1 MTLLSYDAGNMFR
14 PKVGRNGAKKSDLKK
29 YRPALKR
36 AKDKIIAEWRND
48 AQGWLG
54 CPDDP
59 AALAEIANILKTR
72 QRFTDCLVLGIGGSD
87 LGARAAYQA
96 LARKNT
102 GLTLHFAG
110 ANTDP
115 DELEDVLRKLNWKKT
130 LINVISKSGQTIET
144 MSAFLLARERLIKAV
159 GKNYAAHI
167 VATTDPARGSLK
179 SLADKEGFST
189 LSLPQNIGGRFS
201 VLCVAGLLPLA
212 CAGIDVTRLLKGAR
226 QVRDAWLKNDVTR
239 DPIAT
244 YALLHYL
251 GNRKR
256 GQNIHV
262 LMPYA
267 ARLNEFGRWYRQLWA
282 ESLGKDNAGPTP
294 LAAQGATDQH
304 SQLQLY
310 MQGAEDKI
318 VTFIAVERFNS
329 ALRVPAAARGVKGLE
344 KLAGKK
350 FQDLIHGEQRAT
362 AEALRATGKPNG
374 TLKLKD
380 LTPESLGGLFMF
392 FELAVALAGKL
403 YGINTYDQ
411 PGVEAGKKLFWKFL
425 DAKPAAGVS
434 SVYKL

>member
-1 MTLLSYDAGNMFR
+1 MTFLTYDAGNMFR
-14 PKVGRNGAKKSDLKK
+14 PKVGRNGAEKNELKK

-48 AQGWLG
+48 VQGWLG
-54 CPDDP
+54 CPDDT
-59 AALAEIANILKTR
+59 AALAEIAKILNTK
-72 QRFTDCLVLGIGGSD
+72 QRFTECLVLGIGGSD
-87 LGARAAYQA
+87 LGARAAYQV
-96 LARKNT
+96 LARENT
-102 GLTLHFAG
+102 GMRLHFAG

-130 LINVISKSGQTIET
+130 LINVVSKSGQTVET
-144 MSAFLLARERLIKAV
+144 MSAFLVARERLIKAV
-159 GKNYAAHI
+159 GKNYAAHV
-167 VATTDPARGSLK
+167 VATTDPVLGSLK
-179 SLADKEGFST
+179 SLSDKEGFGT

-226 QVRDAWLKNDVTR
+226 QVRDAWLKNNVTR
-239 DPIAT
+239 DPIAA

-267 ARLNEFGRWYRQLWA
+267 ARLTEFGRWYRQLWA

-294 LAAQGATDQH
+294 IAALGATDQH
-304 SQLQLY
+304 SQAQLY
-310 MQGAEDKI
+310 MQGPADKI
-318 VTFIAVERFNS
+318 VTFIAVEKFNNAMS
-329 ALRVPAAARGVKGLE
+329 VPAAARVVTGLE

-350 FQDLIHGEQRAT
+350 FQDLIHSEQRAT
-362 AEALRATGKPNG
+362 AEALRVAGKPNG

-392 FELAVALAGKL
+392 FELAVAMAGKL
-403 YGINTYDQ
+403 YGINAYDQ

-425 DAKPAAGVS
+425 DAKSTTGAS
-434 SVYKL
+434 SIFKL